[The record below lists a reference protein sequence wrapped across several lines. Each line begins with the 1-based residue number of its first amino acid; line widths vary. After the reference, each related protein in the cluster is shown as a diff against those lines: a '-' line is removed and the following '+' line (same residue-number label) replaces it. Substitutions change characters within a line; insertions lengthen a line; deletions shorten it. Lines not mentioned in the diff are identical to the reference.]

1 VVSDAYETG
10 LPRVVAG
17 VAAVW
22 QVAIVVQVIA
32 YLPDYRQPA
41 VVIGVWLAMLV
52 AAVWLVPRAW
62 AGGLNRRQAVA
73 TLVIGLAAVIAVGL
87 ERKHGAHGSVDWSVI
102 GTVGLLALV
111 AASQPAWLWISGAVA
126 EFVAHTILAICILG
140 LDTLDL
146 ARLAATVFSLVVILV
161 VVALA
166 RPATASYARIAVRR
180 ATLLSQ
186 AAAEHAAAEAIR
198 ADRRERL
205 ALLETEALPLLRG
218 IADGTLDPAD
228 PDIQRQCGRYA
239 TTLRQSL
246 TGRSLVGPSADAGLL
261 AGLRPALRLAQA
273 RGLPLELQVVGDP
286 GRPSRAVA
294 EATLAVVDGLIRER
308 PPNPVTLT
316 VLATDAD
323 VELYVAFSERPAA
336 IPPLTGP
343 PGLASGAESEAGPD
357 HWSASMD
364 IDADTGAGCLEVRW
378 RKPVPA

>member
-1 VVSDAYETG
+1 VVSRDRVVSDAYETG

-32 YLPDYRQPA
+32 YLPGYRQPA

-52 AAVWLVPRAW
+52 AAIWLVPRAW

-73 TLVIGLAAVIAVGL
+73 TLVIGLAAVIVIGL

-126 EFVAHTILAICILG
+126 EFVAHTILAIRILG

-146 ARLAATVFSLVVILV
+146 ARLAVTVFSLVVILV
-161 VVALA
+161 VVASA

-180 ATLLSQ
+180 AMLLSR
-186 AAAEHAAAEAIR
+186 AAAERAAAEAIR

-218 IADGTLDPAD
+218 IAKGTLDPAD

-239 TTLRQSL
+239 ATLR
-246 TGRSLVGPSADAGLL
+246 RSLAGQPAGESADAGLL

-286 GRPSRAVA
+286 GQPSRAVA
-294 EATLAVVDGLIRER
+294 EATLAVVDGLIREL

-316 VLATDAD
+316 VLASEAE
-323 VELYVAFSERPAA
+323 VELYVAFAERPGA
-336 IPPLTGP
+336 IPAL
-343 PGLASGAESEAGPD
+343 AGPD

-364 IDADTGAGCLEVRW
+364 IDPDTGAGCLEVRW
-378 RKPVPA
+378 RKPIPA